1 MFNRFDVQSSIFDR
15 LHYLFAALFLVL
27 LFSCSPYKR
36 ITNREPK
43 THKDSVNL
51 AAVANR
57 VFPVKIDSAKK
68 TTTTTVKA
76 NDAREQYRKKVA
88 SSLKEKEIILKEVI
102 TKYKDT
108 CSQVIQ
114 DVEDVCNAC
123 YANGLYDG
131 KLSAEPDTL
140 QIETTITKT
149 VEFPE
154 KILIE
159 QDKAQKATARAEKAE
174 KSASN
179 KQTIIWCLFGFI
191 LVFAVMFYLIVK
203 ALFKTKM
210 KAV

>member
-51 AAVANR
+51 ATVANR
-57 VFPVKIDSAKK
+57 VFPAKIDSAKK
-68 TTTTTVKA
+68 TTSTTVKA
-76 NDAREQYRKKVA
+76 NDAREQYRKKAA
-88 SSLKEKEIILKEVI
+88 SSQASKEQIVKEII

-108 CSQVIQ
+108 CTQVPQ
-114 DVEDVCNAC
+114 DIEDVCNAC
-123 YANGLYDG
+123 YQNGLYDG
-131 KLSAEPDTL
+131 KMSAEPDTL

-191 LVFAVMFYLIVK
+191 LVFAVMLYLIVK

>member
-1 MFNRFDVQSSIFDR
+1 MNTRFSIQSITHNR

-57 VFPVKIDSAKK
+57 VFPAKIDSAKK
-68 TTTTTVKA
+68 TTTTVKPSVS
-76 NDAREQYRKKVA
+76 REQTKKKAA
-88 SSLKEKEIILKEVI
+88 SSQASKEKIVKEII

-108 CSQVIQ
+108 CSQAIK

-159 QDKAQKATARAEKAE
+159 QDKAQKAISRAEKAE

-191 LVFAVMFYLIVK
+191 LMFVVMFYLIVK

>member
-1 MFNRFDVQSSIFDR
+1 MFTRFDVQSSTLDR

-36 ITNREPK
+36 ITDREPK

-88 SSLKEKEIILKEVI
+88 SSLKEKENILKEVI

-131 KLSAEPDTL
+131 KLSAEPDTIL
-140 QIETTITKT
+140 INTTITHT
-149 VEFPE
+149 VEFPD

-159 QDKAQKATARAEKAE
+159 QDKAQKATVRAEKAE
-174 KSASN
+174 QSART
-179 KQTIIWCLFGFI
+179 KQTIIWCILAFSLLLALVLTLFVRSQ
-191 LVFAVMFYLIVK
+191 LK
-203 ALFKTKM
+203 SKM
-210 KAV
+210 KAA

>member
-1 MFNRFDVQSSIFDR
+1 MNTRFDVQSSTLDR

-88 SSLKEKEIILKEVI
+88 SSLKEKENILKEVI

-140 QIETTITKT
+140 QIETTITNT
-149 VEFPE
+149 VESNA
-154 KILIE
+154 KLLVE
-159 QDKAQKATARAEKAE
+159 QDRTLQATKRAEKAE
-174 KSASN
+174 RSASN